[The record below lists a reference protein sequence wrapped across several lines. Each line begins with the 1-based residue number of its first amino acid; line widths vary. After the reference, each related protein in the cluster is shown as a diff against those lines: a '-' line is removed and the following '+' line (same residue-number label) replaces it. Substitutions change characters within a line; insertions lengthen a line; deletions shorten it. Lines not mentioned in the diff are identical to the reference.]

1 MDRLDD
7 ALTLSTFHDSVRLHL
22 SGLIDLEGYHFEHP
36 APGFIQTADHSL
48 FNPRLTL
55 LLDSQLGP
63 YFYFFGQA
71 RLDRGFD
78 PGDHGAQIRLDEYA
92 LRFTPWQNNRLNVQI
107 GKSATVFG
115 TWVKRH
121 LSWENPFVTAP
132 LFYDNGTLISGR
144 TAPAPASGGG
154 APGPGARQAFL
165 VAVWGPDYTTGVTI
179 SGQTN
184 HFDYAAE
191 FKNAALS
198 SLPESWS
205 ATEVGFDHP
214 AFNGRLGFRPDL
226 AWNFGVSVGEGTDSS
241 TGQGP
246 GNGRAITV
254 GQDASYAAGHWELWT
269 EAIESRFEVPGL
281 GNLEAFSYYVEA
293 KYKFTPQLFG
303 ALRWNQQIF
312 SHFDRAVYPSDVRRL
327 DAAVT
332 YRFTSHLQVKL
343 QYLFQEGGS
352 LHGDGSTVATQI
364 TVRF

>member
-1 MDRLDD
+1 M
-7 ALTLSTFHDSVRLHL
+7 
-22 SGLIDLEGYHFEHP
+22 
-36 APGFIQTADHSL
+36 
-48 FNPRLTL
+48 
-55 LLDSQLGP
+55 
-63 YFYFFGQA
+63 
-71 RLDRGFD
+71 
-78 PGDHGAQIRLDEYA
+78 
-92 LRFTPWQNNRLNVQI
+92 
-107 GKSATVFG
+107 
-115 TWVKRH
+115 
-121 LSWENPFVTAP
+121 
-132 LFYDNGTLISGR
+132 
-144 TAPAPASGGG
+144 
-154 APGPGARQAFL
+154 
-165 VAVWGPDYTTGVTI
+165 AVWGPDYTTGVTI

-312 SHFDRAVYPSDVRRL
+312 LALRPRGLSERRAPPRRRRHLSVHLAPTSEATVFISGRWVPAWRRQHGGHSDHRPIL
-327 DAAVT
+327 M
-332 YRFTSHLQVKL
+332 
-343 QYLFQEGGS
+343 
-352 LHGDGSTVATQI
+352 
-364 TVRF
+364 